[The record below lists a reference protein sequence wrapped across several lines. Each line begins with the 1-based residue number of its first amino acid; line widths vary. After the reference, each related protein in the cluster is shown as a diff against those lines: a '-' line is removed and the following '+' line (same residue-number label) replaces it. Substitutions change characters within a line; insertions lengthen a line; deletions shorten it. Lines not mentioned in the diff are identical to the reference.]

1 MTVMVKG
8 LKNGPLE
15 ISDGVTVL
23 DYKGKEYADAG
34 DPVYLCR
41 CGQSKSKPYCDGSH
55 AVVGLNPKKQ
65 PDKIDLWRTREDA
78 RLNDPVVALIL
89 MGINLDYVNGRRRYG

>member
-15 ISDGVTVL
+15 ISGGVKVL
-23 DYKGKEYADAG
+23 DCKGKEYADTG

-41 CGQSKSKPYCDGSH
+41 CGQSKNKPYCDGSH
-55 AVVGLNPKKQ
+55 AVVGFKSEETAG
-65 PDKIDLWRTREDA
+65 KIG
-78 RLNDPVVALIL
+78 V
-89 MGINLDYVNGRRRYG
+89 

>member
-1 MTVMVKG
+1 LARKEKPVAVLVKG

-15 ISDGVTVL
+15 ISGAVKVL

-41 CGQSKSKPYCDGSH
+41 CGQQR
-55 AVVGLNPKKQ
+55 A
-65 PDKIDLWRTREDA
+65 
-78 RLNDPVVALIL
+78 
-89 MGINLDYVNGRRRYG
+89 NLPAMAATQS